1 MELQDLPERYQKQ
14 AAEKLKQ
21 TGMKTEP
28 MKKKRSKYGN
38 EKASCN
44 GIRFDSKKEMRRYL
58 ELKGMYD
65 AGIIKELKLQHHF
78 SLQGAFKTVDGKCI
92 ERVEYIADFT
102 YTNEKG
108 EFVVEDVKSEIT
120 RKNPVYMMKKKL
132 MAAKG
137 YMIQEV

>member
-1 MELQDLPERYQKQ
+1 
-14 AAEKLKQ
+14 
-21 TGMKTEP
+21 
-28 MKKKRSKYGN
+28 MKKMSVKTDTVKKRRSKYGN

-44 GIRFDSKKEMRRYL
+44 GINFDSKKEMRRYM

-65 AGIIKELKLQHHF
+65 AGIIQDLKLQHHF
-78 SLQGAFKTVDGKCI
+78 SLQGAFRTVDGKRI
-92 ERVEYIADFT
+92 EKVEYIADFT
-102 YTNEKG
+102 YTNESG